1 MQEFIASRRRQM
13 ITIGKTETD
22 EEEEDAK
29 KKTKEMSRLSGGE
42 ESEEE
47 EQQADD
53 EFILVEPEELRDK
66 WDCETIICT
75 SPLPTH
81 IFTRFPYISQH

>member
-1 MQEFIASRRRQM
+1 M